1 MKNQYIKFLSM
12 FLLLAG
18 LTACDKY
25 LDLEPAQSISENIAL
40 DSDRNVKNVL
50 RGAYNVFRR
59 EALYNGNLLRNAELL
74 GGDGEILWTGTFGG
88 PRQIAQKT
96 MFAENE
102 DVRVQWM
109 DSYNGI
115 NITNNVLSALDV
127 VNADDRNRVEGEALF
142 LRALFHFDLVRFYA
156 LPYVA
161 GTTNSQLGVP
171 IVATPTRGIN
181 ENSFVAR
188 NTVEDVYTQVI
199 TDLNRAS
206 DLLPATNGVF
216 ATKSAA
222 DALLARVY
230 LQKGD
235 YQNARDRANTVI
247 ATQLYQLRPNYAAVF
262 NNDNASSEDIFVT
275 QITSQDPAS
284 SMTIFFSTPP
294 FGGRDGDI
302 DILPGHLDL
311 YEEDDQ
317 RLALFYMGSG
327 EMRTG
332 KWNNQFGVVNL
343 IRLAEMHLIRA
354 ESNFRLGTSVGFS
367 PADDVNTLRTRAGLV
382 PKDNVTLED
391 ILLERRLEL
400 AHEGHKIHDL
410 RRLMLNVGNRP
421 YNSPELV
428 FPIPAREIIANPNL
442 EQNTGY

>member
-1 MKNQYIKFLSM
+1 MKKQYIKLMSILVVIVSM
-12 FLLLAG
+12 
-18 LTACDKY
+18 TACDKY

-40 DSDRNVKNVL
+40 DTDRNVKNVL
-50 RGAYNVFRR
+50 NGAYNVFRR
-59 EALYNGNLLRNAELL
+59 AALYNGNLLRNAELL

-102 DVRVQWM
+102 DVRLQWM
-109 DSYNGI
+109 DSYAGI
-115 NITNNVLSALDV
+115 NGVNNVLSALDV
-127 VNADDRNRVEGEALF
+127 VNAADRDRVEGEALF
-142 LRALFHFDLVRFYA
+142 LRALFHFDLVRFYG
-156 LPYVA
+156 LQYEP

-171 IVATPTRGIN
+171 IIATPTRGIN
-181 ENSFVAR
+181 ESSFVSR
-188 NTVEDVYTQVI
+188 NTVEEVYNQVI
-199 TDLNRAS
+199 ADLTRAS
-206 DLLPATNGVF
+206 DLLPTSNGVF
-216 ATKSAA
+216 ATKGAA

-247 ATQLYQLRPNYAAVF
+247 SSGLYLLRPNYAAVF

-275 QITSQDPAS
+275 QITTQDPAS

-302 DILPGHLDL
+302 DILEGHLNL
-311 YEEDDQ
+311 YEPNDQ
-317 RLALFYMGSG
+317 RLALFYLGSG
-327 EMRTG
+327 EMRSG

-343 IRLAEMHLIRA
+343 FRLAEMHLIRA
-354 ESNFRLGTSVGFS
+354 ETNARLSTSVGAS
-367 PADDVNTLRTRAGLV
+367 PTEDVNVLRTRSGLD
-382 PKDNVTLED
+382 PKDNVTLDD

-400 AHEGHKIHDL
+400 AHEGFKIHDM
-410 RRLMLNVGNRP
+410 RRLKLNVGSRP

-442 EQNTGY
+442 DQNPGY